1 MTTADTALDVAI
13 GAAGA
18 AGLLLLTTGYLW
30 LQVRRMRRAQKVV
43 IGSKST
49 DIVEYA
55 MSLLARVEQAES
67 TAGAAQSAVRA
78 LSERVDGCFE
88 RRALLR
94 YDALEGAGAKQSV
107 TIALMDASDRATCSR
122 RSRAA
127 IMRASTSKTCETGS
141 ATSSSPRRRSAS
153 SQKRPPE
160 GRRG

>member
-43 IGSKST
+43 IGSRSA

-55 MSLLARVEQAES
+55 MSLLARVEHAET
-67 TAGAAQSAVRA
+67 TAGAAESAVRA
-78 LSERVDGCFE
+78 LSDRVDGSFG

-107 TIALMDASDRATCSR
+107 TIALMDASRSGFVLSAIQGRDYARIYIKDVRNGLSDVELSPEEKRVLAEAT
-122 RSRAA
+122 A
-127 IMRASTSKTCETGS
+127 
-141 ATSSSPRRRSAS
+141 
-153 SQKRPPE
+153 
-160 GRRG
+160 

>member
-18 AGLLLLTTGYLW
+18 AGLLLLITGYLW
-30 LQVRRMRRAQKVV
+30 VQVRRMRRAQKVV

-49 DIVEYA
+49 DLVEYA
-55 MSLLARVEQAES
+55 MSLLARVEHAES

-78 LSERVDGCFE
+78 LSDRVDGCFE

-107 TIALMDASDRATCSR
+107 TIALMDDYEIGLPAVGDPGPRLCAHLHQGHAKRAQR
-122 RSRAA
+122 R
-127 IMRASTSKTCETGS
+127 G
-141 ATSSSPRRRSAS
+141 SSPRRRSAS
-153 SQKRPPE
+153 SPKRP
-160 GRRG
+160 R